1 MHKKSLHEHVFS
13 IFIGDSEHVLIGIDA
28 YLYMLLAH
36 SLLLLTCSKE
46 SSNENTRAMC
56 YICSDLTIKT
66 PERRQ

>member
-13 IFIGDSEHVLIGIDA
+13 IFIGDSDHVLIGIDA
-28 YLYMLLAH
+28 YLYMLLPH

-56 YICSDLTIKT
+56 
-66 PERRQ
+66 

>member
-36 SLLLLTCSKE
+36 PCCYLLVRKKA
-46 SSNENTRAMC
+46 AMK
-56 YICSDLTIKT
+56 I
-66 PERRQ
+66 PEQCVISVQI